1 MQGMPWLVMPAIV
14 RTYPISLTPLRRPV
28 VPGIVATDQRRPKP
42 LIPMNFVNRDVT
54 VVTPIHGVYAM
65 CNPDSSC
72 LPPIGGMAND
82 PQIPDKGPSD
92 PPVDHENRI
101 FLVGYVIHF
110 WVANHRIEYNSGKIS
125 TAVSQILDR
134 TGIF

>member
-1 MQGMPWLVMPAIV
+1 MRGMPWLVMPATV
-14 RTYPISLTPLRRPV
+14 CATPISLIPLRRPV
-28 VPGIVATDQRRPKP
+28 VPGIAATDRRHPKP

-54 VVTPIHGVYAM
+54 VATPIDGVYAM

-92 PPVDHENRI
+92 PPIDHENRI
-101 FLVGYVIHF
+101 FLVCHVMDF
-110 WVANHRIEYNSGKIS
+110 
-125 TAVSQILDR
+125 
-134 TGIF
+134 